1 VFDIDEIKIGVET
14 EDGTVDRT
22 IYMTHL
28 GPVVVGDGNRWN
40 DQYVYVMRDV
50 NYENYRSADQY
61 KDIHKSRN
69 VAELREALATHQ
81 GAAFV
86 NTIAADKDGGALY
99 ADMSAIPN
107 VSTELIQRCSVET
120 SNSGRMITLNGSDPD
135 CDWRIDPDAAYPGLM
150 PPSEQPSL
158 ITDTYVSNSNDSY
171 WLSNPGKRLEGFSP
185 LIGNER
191 TTRSLPIIG
200 EKPSRRFPGFDNQ

>member
-1 VFDIDEIKIGVET
+1 MIGSNALAFGSALTDSGRGILMGNPHYPWQGPSRFHIAHLTLPGEVDVMGAGLITTSGVAIGFTEHVAWSHTVSTALRFTMFRLDLVEGNPMAYRFGSEVRDIDAIKVGVET

-28 GPVVVGDGNRWN
+28 GPVVVGDGNQWN

-86 NTIAADKDGGALY
+86 NTIAAEKDGGSLY
-99 ADMSAIPN
+99 ADMSDIPN
-107 VSTELIQRCSVET
+107 VST
-120 SNSGRMITLNGSDPD
+120 
-135 CDWRIDPDAAYPGLM
+135 
-150 PPSEQPSL
+150 
-158 ITDTYVSNSNDSY
+158 
-171 WLSNPGKRLEGFSP
+171 
-185 LIGNER
+185 
-191 TTRSLPIIG
+191 
-200 EKPSRRFPGFDNQ
+200 